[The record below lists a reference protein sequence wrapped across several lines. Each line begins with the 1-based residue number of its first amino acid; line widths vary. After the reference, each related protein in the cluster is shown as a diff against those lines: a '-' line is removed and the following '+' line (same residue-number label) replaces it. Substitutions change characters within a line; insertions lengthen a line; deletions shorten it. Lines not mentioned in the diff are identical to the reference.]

1 MTHPRGAKIR
11 QMPTKVSD
19 RVEQAMQFRAAPDR
33 CLTIPTHELGEAA
46 AGAPSG
52 LRKSLSE
59 VLGQELAES
68 LAKAASSQGPT
79 EAELDALFGGATG
92 SSGLDSSRG
101 TPDERGG
108 SPGEPSSSS
117 HAAAAHGSI
126 DAAGKLVHAR
136 YGYAALGGVMPTTP
150 DVAPATSGVDVG
162 SEGSGS
168 VASSLLMSFQAQ
180 PRLHPR
186 RSFIPGQSYEP
197 SVSLAL

>member
-1 MTHPRGAKIR
+1 M
-11 QMPTKVSD
+11 
-19 RVEQAMQFRAAPDR
+19 
-33 CLTIPTHELGEAA
+33 
-46 AGAPSG
+46 
-52 LRKSLSE
+52 
-59 VLGQELAES
+59 LGQELAES

-79 EAELDALFGGATG
+79 EAELDALFGGPTG

-101 TPDERGG
+101 APDGRGG
-108 SPGEPSSSS
+108 GPGEPSSSS
-117 HAAAAHGSI
+117 HAAAAAHGSI

-150 DVAPATSGVDVG
+150 DVAAVTGGVDVG

-168 VASSLLMSFQAQ
+168 VTSSLLMSFQAQ